1 MRLIA
6 DHAEC
11 WLVAS
16 ILFDPSVADVVGDVV
31 KPVDFGSEWGKAYAM
46 QLEMRASGSEM
57 DVIDLADRL
66 SGRTGDPGWLMSLT
80 EACKTHIKSASN
92 PRSQAKV
99 IADYARMR
107 RLEAVASEIQRIAH
121 HPDMLADDKVEKA
134 QNLLVGMQKTAV
146 LKDLHSQI
154 KEWVFHLEECSQSE
168 GGVTGVKT
176 GFAAWDEQTRG
187 LHGGELVIIAARPA
201 MGKTNFALNILNS
214 VIQEGGKVA
223 MFSLEMAS
231 RELLSRLC
239 AIGAQIP
246 YKNVLSGRFT
256 DQEYIAL
263 GKFIER
269 LQKAPMVIDDDAGVS
284 LSDIRSRAREIRRS
298 LGGLDSVLVDYLQ
311 LIPGDGESRRLEIE
325 AISRGL
331 KLLAKELNCPVV
343 ALSQLSRRVEERM
356 DKRPILSD
364 LRESGSIE
372 QDADVV
378 TMLYREGVYDP
389 LSPDAGLVEVIT
401 RKLRH
406 GETGTVYFEDDF
418 GRCGFRETARRPAP
432 RAKMTK
438 GGGFDTWGE

>member
-11 WLVAS
+11 WLVTS
-16 ILFDPSVADVVGDVV
+16 ILFDPSVADVVGDLV
-31 KPVDFGSEWGKAYAM
+31 KPGDFGSDWGKAYAM
-46 QLEMRASGSEM
+46 QLEMRAAGSDM

-66 SGRTGDPGWLMSLT
+66 SGRTGDPGWLISLT
-80 EACKTHIKSASN
+80 EACKSHIKSASN

-107 RLEAVASEIQRIAH
+107 RLEAVASEIQMIAH

-146 LKDLHSQI
+146 LKDLHGQI
-154 KEWVFHLEECSQSE
+154 KEWVLHLEECSQSE
-168 GGVTGVKT
+168 GGVTGVRT
-176 GFAAWDEQTRG
+176 GFDAWDEQTRG

-214 VIQEGGKVA
+214 VIGNGGKAA

-246 YKNVLSGRFT
+246 YSNVLGGKFT
-256 DQEYIAL
+256 ADEYTAL

-269 LQKAPMVIDDDAGVS
+269 LQKAPVVIDDDAGVS
-284 LSDIRSRAREIRRS
+284 LSDIRSRAREIRRT
-298 LGGLDSVLVDYLQ
+298 LGGLDIVLVDYLQ

-331 KLLAKELNCPVV
+331 KLLAKELSCPVV

-389 LSPDAGLVEVIT
+389 VSPDAGLVEVIT

-418 GRCGFRETARRPAP
+418 GRCGFRETDRRPAP
-432 RAKMTK
+432 RVKQTK
-438 GGGFDTWGE
+438 GGGFDSWGE

>member
-16 ILFDPSVADVVGDVV
+16 ILFDPSVADVVGDLV
-31 KPVDFGSEWGKAYAM
+31 KPGDFGSEWGKAFAM
-46 QLEMRASGSEM
+46 QLEMRAQGSEM

-66 SGRTGDPGWLMSLT
+66 SGRTGDPSWLISLT

-99 IADYARMR
+99 ISDYARMR
-107 RLEAVASEIQRIAH
+107 RLETIASEIQRIAH
-121 HPDMLADDKVEKA
+121 HPDMLADDKVEKS
-134 QNLLVGMQKTAV
+134 QSLLVGLEKSAV
-146 LKDLHSQI
+146 IKDLKGQI
-154 KEWVFHLEECSQSE
+154 KEWVYHLEACSQMD
-168 GGVTGVKT
+168 GGVTGIRT
-176 GFAAWDEQTRG
+176 GFDAWDEQTRG

-201 MGKTNFALNILNS
+201 MGKTNFALNILNN
-214 VIQEGGKVA
+214 VVAAGGKAA

-246 YKNVLSGRFT
+246 YANVLSGRFT
-256 DQEYIAL
+256 PEEYSAL

-269 LQKAPMVIDDDAGVS
+269 LQGASMVIDDDAGVS

-298 LGGLDSVLVDYLQ
+298 LGGLDIVLVDYLQ

-331 KLLAKELNCPVV
+331 KLLAKELDCPVV

-389 LSPDAGLVEVIT
+389 LSADAGLVEVIT

-418 GRCGFRETARRPAP
+418 GRCSFVATQRRSAP
-432 RAKMTK
+432 RVQKKA